1 MKKML
6 AILCVMGVCGGSAIA
21 ATASNTTY
29 TESWVNKL
37 TAPLAQKEKEL
48 QAKQTEAQKAQAQ
61 RQKELA
67 AKQAEIEKAQKQREK
82 ELAAKKAEYEK
93 AQKEREKELAK
104 KKAEYEKAQKE
115 REAAAVAK
123 KQQVNNDVNNLKK
136 SLDAF
141 KKYGK

>member
-6 AILCVMGVCGGSAIA
+6 AILCVMGVGGVSAIA

-29 TESWVNKL
+29 TESWVDKL
-37 TAPLAQKEKEL
+37 TAPLVQKEKEL

-67 AKQAEIEKAQKQREK
+67 AK
-82 ELAAKKAEYEK
+82 
-93 AQKEREKELAK
+93 
-104 KKAEYEKAQKE
+104 KAEYEKAQKE
-115 REAAAVAK
+115 REAAAAAK